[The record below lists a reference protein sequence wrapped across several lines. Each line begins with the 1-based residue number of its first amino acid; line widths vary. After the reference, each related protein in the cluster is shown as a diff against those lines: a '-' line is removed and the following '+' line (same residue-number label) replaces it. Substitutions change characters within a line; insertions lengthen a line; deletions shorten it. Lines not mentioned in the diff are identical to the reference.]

1 MTKIPVNIP
10 EFVPNMS
17 LATNKVQDTEGKGDF
32 GKILENQKN
41 AEVQKANNTPK
52 EDVAEPVEEN
62 TKEADTLKEKQ
73 EADVQKAEK
82 EPEVKDTAETE
93 SGSDAGDEEKN
104 GAFTD
109 EQMQMILP
117 MLNVAV
123 TDVKEMLS
131 LELGIS
137 QEELEVLMENLQITD
152 DGLLDFETVK
162 NLFMQAKGAED
173 VSVLLTDEQL
183 LADVQN
189 LEADF
194 TEVLEN
200 VQETLSITEEEMT
213 VVKEQ
218 FSRMNQSQ
226 EPVITVETTAE
237 VNVDAEATTVNSQEP
252 KQQEASADNQQAFQW
267 NGQNPNTLAT
277 DVISNNQTVG
287 QMQSSFD
294 AAQAT
299 DIMNQI
305 MDYMKVQ
312 LNAETSSLEMQL
324 QPESLG
330 TLHIRISA
338 KEGLMTAQ
346 FTTANDS
353 VKAVLEGQM
362 IQLQQ
367 QLESQNIKVDA
378 IEVMVEPHAFESA
391 LQQGEERQQAEEEK
405 KNRTRKIDLNSF
417 DDTSEL
423 VEEDRIVAEMMA
435 ANGNTV
441 DYLA

>member
-17 LATNKVQDTEGKGDF
+17 LATNKVQDTENKGDF
-32 GKILENQKN
+32 GKILENQKK
-41 AEVQKANNTPK
+41 AEVQKQDNTPK
-52 EDVAEPVEEN
+52 EDVAESPEEN
-62 TKEADTLKEKQ
+62 TKEVDTVKENH

-82 EPEVKDTAETE
+82 EPEVKETAETE
-93 SGSDAGDEEKN
+93 TGTDTAKEESGES
-104 GAFTD
+104 FTA

-123 TDVKEMLS
+123 TDVKELLAS
-131 LELGIS
+131 ELGIT
-137 QEELEVLMENLQITD
+137 QEELNFLMEDMQIADTD
-152 DGLLDFETVK
+152 LLDFETVK
-162 NLFMQAKGAED
+162 SLLLQAKGAED

-183 LADVQN
+183 LTDVQN
-189 LEADF
+189 LEANF
-194 TEVLEN
+194 TQIVEN
-200 VQETLSITEEEMT
+200 VQETLSVTEEDMT
-213 VVKEQ
+213 VLKEQ
-218 FSRMNQSQ
+218 FSQMNQTK
-226 EPVITVETTAE
+226 EPVITVETNVEAE
-237 VNVDAEATTVNSQEP
+237 VITTKPQESEQP
-252 KQQEASADNQQAFQW
+252 KEGSTDNQQTFQW
-267 NGQNPNTLAT
+267 NGQNPAT
-277 DVISNNQTVG
+277 VAESVNSTGSVE
-287 QMQSSFD
+287 QMQSSYS
-294 AAQAT
+294 AVQTA

-305 MDYMKVQ
+305 MDYMKIQ
-312 LNAETSSLEMQL
+312 LNAESSFLEMQL

-330 TLHIRISA
+330 TLQIRISA

-362 IQLQQ
+362 VQLQQ

-391 LQQGEERQQAEEEK
+391 LQQGEERQQAGEEK

-417 DDTSEL
+417 DDSGEL